1 MAFAVNIVCNYVIS
15 NICNGFLPSFKD
27 LTKGLKPVNTSRF
40 YDNKKFILILRIVII
55 FIGALFIIL
64 GIALKDNDGK
74 NGVFYVL
81 QKAIN
86 ICTECIGL
94 G

>member
-1 MAFAVNIVCNYVIS
+1 M
-15 NICNGFLPSFKD
+15 
-27 LTKGLKPVNTSRF
+27 
-40 YDNKKFILILRIVII
+40 LILRIVII